1 MVDENGQRTVA
12 FGKYAGVAGMINIL
26 HGLGLRLL
34 ALGHHTPFMVSISRW
49 FHWELWNISS
59 NVSSMVCIIKCL
71 FYGLYLIDKMI
82 LSWTKYIS
90 KAVTVLMKYNCEPV
104 FLSISSH
111 ELVFNN
117 LVIKVIDLSLIQH
130 IGPSH
135 NYRNTEQARQA
146 VRDAGYEIALDRL
159 PKSIGPL
166 VFVFTG
172 SGNVSQVSTN
182 SSTHLQVSYQFRE
195 SNLLDSPFM
204 LHV

>member
-111 ELVFNN
+111 ELVFNS

>member
-59 NVSSMVCIIKCL
+59 NVSSMVCIIKCF

-82 LSWTKYIS
+82 LWWTKYIS

-111 ELVFNN
+111 ELVFNS

>member
-1 MVDENGQRTVA
+1 
-12 FGKYAGVAGMINIL
+12 
-26 HGLGLRLL
+26 
-34 ALGHHTPFMVSISRW
+34 
-49 FHWELWNISS
+49 
-59 NVSSMVCIIKCL
+59 
-71 FYGLYLIDKMI
+71 
-82 LSWTKYIS
+82 
-90 KAVTVLMKYNCEPV
+90 MKYNCEPV

-111 ELVFNN
+111 ELVFNS

>member
-59 NVSSMVCIIKCL
+59 NVSSMVCIIKCF

-82 LSWTKYIS
+82 LWWTKYIS

-111 ELVFNN
+111 ELVFNS

-182 SSTHLQVSYQFRE
+182 SSTHLHVSYQFRE